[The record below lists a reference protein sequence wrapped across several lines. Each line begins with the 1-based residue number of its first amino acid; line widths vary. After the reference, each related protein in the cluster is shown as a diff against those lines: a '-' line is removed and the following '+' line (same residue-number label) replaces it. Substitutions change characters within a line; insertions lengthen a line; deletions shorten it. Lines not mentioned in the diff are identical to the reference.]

1 MYLIGRLISHV
12 GRFLTGIEIHPGA
25 RIGKRFFIDHGMG
38 VVIGETSEIG
48 DNVTLYHG
56 VTLGGTTWKKIKRH
70 PTIGNNVVV
79 GVGAKILGPVKIG
92 DNTKIGANSVVV
104 NEIPPNSI
112 VVGIPG
118 KVVFRVEGE
127 KRIQMD
133 SAFMPDP
140 QSRAIANLLERV
152 KQLEERLDK
161 PVNSDKASE

>member
-1 MYLIGRLISHV
+1 
-12 GRFLTGIEIHPGA
+12 
-25 RIGKRFFIDHGMG
+25 
-38 VVIGETSEIG
+38 
-48 DNVTLYHG
+48 
-56 VTLGGTTWKKIKRH
+56 
-70 PTIGNNVVV
+70 V

-140 QSRAIANLLERV
+140 QSRAITNLLERV